1 MREVLKPI
9 FSILFM
15 QMVLFDICLADAQS
29 YNLYNQ
35 GNTFDVNGVFYR
47 HPTYSGTDTE
57 FKFLGYITATIEQTT
72 QGFRLVKINGNKI
85 KMDPPPAVD
94 LNNNQNGQVMECI
107 ISDNYWYQAHYR
119 KNGIS
124 YSVCF
129 NSEKI
134 RDYYISH

>member
-29 YNLYNQ
+29 YNPYNQ

-57 FKFLGYITATIEQTT
+57 FKFLGYITATIE
-72 QGFRLVKINGNKI
+72 
-85 KMDPPPAVD
+85 
-94 LNNNQNGQVMECI
+94 
-107 ISDNYWYQAHYR
+107 
-119 KNGIS
+119 
-124 YSVCF
+124 
-129 NSEKI
+129 
-134 RDYYISH
+134 